1 MSDSSSEDDEILQEN
16 HAESSDSD
24 SENNL
29 QNQG

>member
-16 HAESSDSD
+16 DAESSDSD